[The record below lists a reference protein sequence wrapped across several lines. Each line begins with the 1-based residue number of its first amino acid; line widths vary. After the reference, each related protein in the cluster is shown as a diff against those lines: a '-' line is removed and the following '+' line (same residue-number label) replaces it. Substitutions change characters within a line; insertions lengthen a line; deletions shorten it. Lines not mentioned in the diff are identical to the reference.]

1 MRIPR
6 STILFFGMFAAFSCN
21 MRQEHVINDLLLTS
35 SAKEIYSADELE
47 KLSPQKMNNL
57 LSPDFNP
64 KTDTIK
70 YLKDKIY
77 VSCLIAAPGC
87 AEYLSDITLNGDT
100 IQMQLVNKG
109 DVVCSELTVWRIKC
123 EIINNQNKRYVFQK

>member
-1 MRIPR
+1 MRIPKI
-6 STILFFGMFAAFSCN
+6 TILFFGMFAACSGN

-64 KTDTIK
+64 KTDT
-70 YLKDKIY
+70 
-77 VSCLIAAPGC
+77 
-87 AEYLSDITLNGDT
+87 LNGDT